1 MAVANMAKDL
11 FLKTK
16 GDACMKDNNT
26 DMKTEA
32 EPKNDTEMKNKDVV
46 KQGCL
51 GTVIAVFILI
61 FVCAIC
67 AISRGP
73 WAMLAFF
80 TLPFRLGDWVIAHQV
95 DFRGRLLDQN
105 GQPVQL
111 ATIQYEISNSMNYR
125 AGKVESNN
133 DGVFEIH
140 EGKGNTLYIKEV
152 DKRGYAFRGWEQ
164 KDYFG
169 GIEISREHVAASEPV
184 VFHLRKKHGEAVVLG
199 NIKTCISFND
209 NMEEKWLGNDMAR
222 NCTGTP
228 EWVAKHLP
236 RGASGSSKNIKPMLN
251 EEPVFWDYEATGE
264 NHPEKQEWVIHI
276 KMNGENAGI
285 QIGNKMLYE
294 APAEGYAKEIVL
306 TVKYSGRHRYSY
318 GDKYIDKDVE
328 ELFQTYPK
336 YLYLRLRNPGMYA
349 RLDLRHANAT
359 GENIYLE
366 FEGVV
371 NPYGSRSLEPLLSIY
386 DKKKSVY
393 DITEM
398 EKEKFREFFKCRD
411 EAKKAMKEQRLAPRP
426 PFEQWIDEG
435 KAFY

>member
-1 MAVANMAKDL
+1 
-11 FLKTK
+11 
-16 GDACMKDNNT
+16 MKDNNT

-51 GTVIAVFILI
+51 GTVIAVFILF

-111 ATIQYEISNSMNYR
+111 ATIQYEISSSMNYR

-140 EGKGNTLYIKEV
+140 EGKGNTLYIKDV

-169 GIEISREHVAASEPV
+169 GIEISREHVATSEPV
-184 VFHLRKKHGEAVVLG
+184 VFHLRKKHAEAVVLG
-199 NIKTCISFND
+199 DIKAGISFND
-209 NMEEKWLGNDMAR
+209 SMKEKWLGKDMAR

-228 EWVAKHLP
+228 EWMAKYLP
-236 RGASGSSKNIKPMLN
+236 RGSTGSSKNIKPMLN
-251 EEPVFWDYEATGE
+251 DKPVFWDYEATGE

-276 KMNGENAGI
+276 RMNGENAGI
-285 QIGNKMLYE
+285 LLGDEKLYE

-306 TVKYSGRHRYSY
+306 TVKYSGRHSYSY
-318 GDKYIDKDVE
+318 GDKTIDKEVE
-328 ELFQTYPK
+328 ELFQMYPK

-371 NPYGSRSLEPLLSIY
+371 NPYGSRSLEPLLFSDEEY
-386 DKKKSVY
+386 KRANECD
-393 DITEM
+393 
-398 EKEKFREFFKCRD
+398 REGM
-411 EAKKAMKEQRLAPRP
+411 KALKEQRLALRP

>member
-1 MAVANMAKDL
+1 MAVANTASDL
-11 FLKTK
+11 FLMTK
-16 GDACMKDNNT
+16 GT
-26 DMKTEA
+26 IDMKTD
-32 EPKNDTEMKNKDVV
+32 DTNADEKTDATMKNKDVV

-51 GTVIAVFILI
+51 GMFIAMIVLF

-80 TLPFRLGDWVIAHQV
+80 TFPFRLVDWGIAHQV

-105 GQPVQL
+105 GQPVQQ
-111 ATIQYEISNSMNYR
+111 ATIQYEISSSMNYR
-125 AGKVESNN
+125 SGKVESND

-164 KDYFG
+164 KHYFG

-184 VFHLRKKHGEAVVLG
+184 VFHLRKKHAEAVVLG
-199 NIKTCISFND
+199 DIKAGISFND
-209 NMEEKWLGNDMAR
+209 SMKEKWLGKDMAR

-236 RGASGSSKNIKPMLN
+236 RGLTGSSKNIKPMLN
-251 EEPVFWDYEATGE
+251 DKPVFWDYEATGE

-285 QIGNKMLYE
+285 LLGDEKLYE

-306 TVKYSGRHRYSY
+306 TVKYSGRHSYSY
-318 GDKYIDKDVE
+318 GDKTIDKEVE

-349 RLDLRHANAT
+349 RLDLRHANST

>member
-1 MAVANMAKDL
+1 
-11 FLKTK
+11 
-16 GDACMKDNNT
+16 MKDNNT

-51 GTVIAVFILI
+51 GTVIAVFILF

-111 ATIQYEISNSMNYR
+111 ATIQYEISSSMNYR

-140 EGKGNTLYIKEV
+140 EGKGNTLYIKDV

-169 GIEISREHVAASEPV
+169 GIEISREHVATSEPV
-184 VFHLRKKHGEAVVLG
+184 VFHLRKKHAEAVVLG
-199 NIKTCISFND
+199 DIKAGISFND
-209 NMEEKWLGNDMAR
+209 SMKEKWLGKDMAR

-228 EWVAKHLP
+228 EWMAKYLP
-236 RGASGSSKNIKPMLN
+236 RGSTGSSKNIKPMLN
-251 EEPVFWDYEATGE
+251 DKPVFWDYEATGE

-276 KMNGENAGI
+276 RMNGENAGI
-285 QIGNKMLYE
+285 LLGDEKLYE

-306 TVKYSGRHRYSY
+306 TVKYSGRDSYSY
-318 GDKYIDKDVE
+318 GDKTIDKEVE

-371 NPYGSRSLEPLLSIY
+371 NPYGSRSLEPLLFSDEEY
-386 DKKKSVY
+386 KRANECD
-393 DITEM
+393 
-398 EKEKFREFFKCRD
+398 REGM
-411 EAKKAMKEQRLAPRP
+411 KALKEQRLAPRP
-426 PFEQWIDEG
+426 PFEQWIEEG

>member
-1 MAVANMAKDL
+1 
-11 FLKTK
+11 
-16 GDACMKDNNT
+16 MKDNDT
-26 DMKTEA
+26 DTKTET
-32 EPKNDTEMKNKDVV
+32 EPKNDKEMKNKDVI

-51 GTVIAVFILI
+51 GTVIAVVILFFI
-61 FVCAIC
+61 CAIC

-73 WAMLAFF
+73 WAMLAFYSF
-80 TLPFRLGDWVIAHQV
+80 PFRLAEWVVNEHQV
-95 DFRGRLLDQN
+95 VFRGRLLDQN
-105 GQPVQL
+105 GQPVPM
-111 ATIQYEISNSMNYR
+111 ATVQYEISSSMNYR

-184 VFHLRKKHGEAVVLG
+184 VFHLRKKHAEAVVLED
-199 NIKTCISFND
+199 IKACISFHD

-222 NCTGTP
+222 NITGTP
-228 EWVAKHLP
+228 EWLSKHLP
-236 RGASGSSKNIKPMLN
+236 RGWTGPAKDIKPMLN
-251 EEPVFWDYEATGE
+251 DKPCFWDYEATGE
-264 NHPEKQEWVIHI
+264 NHPEKQEWLIHI

-285 QIGNKMLYE
+285 LLGNEKLYE
-294 APAEGYAKEIVL
+294 APEEGYVKEIVL
-306 TVKYSGRHRYSY
+306 TVKYSGQYHYSY
-318 GDKYIDKDVE
+318 GDKYFDK
-328 ELFQTYPK
+328 ELIELYQTYPK
-336 YLYLRLRNPGMYA
+336 YLYLRLRDPGMYA
-349 RLDLRHANAT
+349 RLELRYANASE
-359 GENIYLE
+359 ENIYLE

-386 DKKKSVY
+386 DKKKH
-393 DITEM
+393 DIYSITDKER
-398 EKEKFREFFKCRD
+398 EKFREFFKCRD

-426 PFEQWIDEG
+426 PFEQWIEEG